1 MNVNEKDREDLD
13 DVEMVH
19 PRGAMVVNKK
29 IYGSVGHMEDNV
41 EDMQD
46 LSSQ

>member
-1 MNVNEKDREDLD
+1 MNVNENDREDLD

-19 PRGAMVVNKK
+19 LRGPMVVNKSD
-29 IYGSVGHMEDNV
+29 GSVRHMEDNV

-46 LSSQ
+46 LSFQ

>member
-1 MNVNEKDREDLD
+1 MNVNENDREDLD
-13 DVEMVH
+13 DAKMVH
-19 PRGAMVVNKK
+19 PRGLMDVNKSDGNVK
-29 IYGSVGHMEDNV
+29 HMEDNV